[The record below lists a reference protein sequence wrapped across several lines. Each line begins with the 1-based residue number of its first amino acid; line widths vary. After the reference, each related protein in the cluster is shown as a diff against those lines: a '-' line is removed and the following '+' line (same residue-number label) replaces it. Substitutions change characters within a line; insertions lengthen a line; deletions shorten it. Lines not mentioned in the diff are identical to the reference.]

1 MKSDRDSGRS
11 RWARSVAVAAA
22 TLLPLLGCTSDPEPE
37 RATVTPTDAYTAIVR
52 WELERT
58 EPVIDGDGNIE
69 TPVIYLAADSGG
81 TVDVRVQADVV
92 SNIDDAAVIRFA
104 DNSLDARD
112 ENLDNRPVKDDGV
125 MILIDEFEPDQ
136 REVEVRIVRYQSID
150 DDNVWILKLTA
161 IADGAT
167 VESASLTAG
176 S

>member
-1 MKSDRDSGRS
+1 MKPDRDNGRS
-11 RWARSVAVAAA
+11 RWAQSSAVAAA
-22 TLLPLLGCTSDPEPE
+22 SVLALVGCTSDPEPE
-37 RATVTPTDAYTAIVR
+37 RSTVTPTDAHTAIVR

-58 EPVIDGDGNIE
+58 EPVIDADGNIE

-104 DNSLDARD
+104 DNARDARD

-136 REVEVRIVRYQSID
+136 AEVEVRIVRYESID
-150 DDNVWILKLTA
+150 DDNVWILELTA
-161 IADGAT
+161 NDDGAT
-167 VESASLTAG
+167 VGSATLATG
-176 S
+176 